1 MRIIA
6 GTVGGRRIDAPA
18 GADVRPTTDRVR
30 EALFSSLGNRV
41 AGASVLDLFAG
52 SGALGLESLSR
63 GAGHATFV
71 ERGKG
76 TLLILRRN
84 IASLGMDDRC
94 AVVAGDAL
102 TFLRNHPPA
111 RFDLIFLDPP
121 YDGTLLADALGLIAG
136 RDLLAEEGVILAEHR
151 ESAPLQ
157 PPDNLQVIRQR
168 KYGSTC
174 ITFIGRRAAP
184 SPE

>member
-30 EALFSSLGNRV
+30 EALFSSLGHRV
-41 AGASVLDLFAG
+41 AGAAVLDLFAG

-63 GAGHATFV
+63 GAGYATFV
-71 ERGKG
+71 ERGRG
-76 TLLILRRN
+76 ALLTLRRN
-84 IASLGMDDRC
+84 ISSLGLGDRC

-102 TFLRNHPPA
+102 TFLKNHPSA

-121 YDGTLLADALGLIAG
+121 YDGTLLGDALEWIAR
-136 RDLLAEEGVILAEHR
+136 RDLLAEDGWILAEHR
-151 ESAPLQ
+151 ESSPVP

-184 SPE
+184 SPG